1 MFYKTTAP
9 KRSHATSPAAA
20 DDWLALVDRI
30 SNQEQDALAEFYD
43 LTKRQVFGLL
53 LRILNDEGA
62 AEEVLLDVYMQVWRQ
77 ARHYDVKRGAPQAW
91 VTTIARS
98 RAIDRLRSGKH
109 EVKLKEPLDLSR
121 IASIAHEG
129 VDLVTDSERR
139 KYVGD
144 ALDALPG
151 EQREVIELAYFQGLS
166 QTEIALKLAQPLGT
180 VKTRTRLGLAKL
192 RDSLKPLV
200 EGAL

>member
-1 MFYKTTAP
+1 MFDKATAQ
-9 KRSHATSPAAA
+9 KRSDAASPAAV
-20 DDWLALVDRI
+20 DDWLALVGRI
-30 SNQEQDALAEFYD
+30 SNEEQDALAEFYD

-98 RAIDRLRSGKH
+98 RAIDRLRSVKH
-109 EVKLKEPLDLSR
+109 EVKLKEPLDHSR
-121 IASIAHEG
+121 IASIGCDG
-129 VDLVTDSERR
+129 VDLVSDAERR
-139 KYVGD
+139 KYVRD
-144 ALDALPG
+144 ALDSLPK

-166 QTEIALKLAQPLGT
+166 QTEISLKLAQPLGT
-180 VKTRTRLGLAKL
+180 VKTRTRLGLTKL
-192 RDSLKPLV
+192 RDTLKPLV
-200 EGAL
+200 DGAL

>member
-1 MFYKTTAP
+1 MFDKTPTP
-9 KRSHATSPAAA
+9 KRSHGVSPAAA
-20 DDWLALVDRI
+20 DDWLALVGRI
-30 SNQEQDALAEFYD
+30 SNEEQDALAEFYD
-43 LTKRQVFGLL
+43 ITKRQVFGLL

-91 VTTIARS
+91 VATIARS
-98 RAIDRLRSGKH
+98 RAIDRLRSVKH

-121 IASIAHEG
+121 IASIAYDG
-129 VDLVTDSERR
+129 VDLVSDSERR

-144 ALDALPG
+144 ALESLPK

-166 QTEIALKLAQPLGT
+166 QTEISLKLAQPLGT
-180 VKTRTRLGLAKL
+180 VKTRTRLGLTKL

-200 EGAL
+200 DGTL